1 MKLQELKILY
11 DDLLKD
17 IEFDELELGL
27 QNPNIFE
34 ILKVSKTEIRH
45 SNFLAWL
52 LNPKGS
58 HQLGSVF
65 LKRFLRE
72 VFLSDKFNDIDQV
85 DVEGMDFSNLEIYRE
100 WNNID
105 ILIKL
110 DDIVVCIEN
119 KVLSK
124 EHSNQ
129 LSKYKKIIESNFPN
143 DKKTFVY
150 LSPEGNSSENE
161 ADIYQP
167 ISYEFVVKS
176 LERIIS
182 VYGDS
187 INQQVLIYI
196 RDYIT
201 IIKRELMGTDKLS
214 LLSQKIYTNH
224 KELFDF
230 INNHRPDTIL
240 RLNLI
245 IKEEVKKRGW
255 ILGSES
261 KAYIRFYTKPIENL
275 IYFSTKP
282 NGGWSNNESF
292 LFEIVLSAE
301 TKNKITFKAVI
312 APTDKHYDRD
322 RFVEIVSSIDG
333 FKKSKGLKWATTKS
347 IQDKLDYQAIHL
359 MNDDEVRDYINLFL
373 NKTLSIIKSVEDQ
386 LLAYSQELLKMK
398 ETSK

>member
-161 ADIYQP
+161 VDIYQP

-224 KELFDF
+224 
-230 INNHRPDTIL
+230 RP
-240 RLNLI
+240 
-245 IKEEVKKRGW
+245 
-255 ILGSES
+255 
-261 KAYIRFYTKPIENL
+261 
-275 IYFSTKP
+275 
-282 NGGWSNNESF
+282 
-292 LFEIVLSAE
+292 
-301 TKNKITFKAVI
+301 
-312 APTDKHYDRD
+312 
-322 RFVEIVSSIDG
+322 
-333 FKKSKGLKWATTKS
+333 
-347 IQDKLDYQAIHL
+347 
-359 MNDDEVRDYINLFL
+359 
-373 NKTLSIIKSVEDQ
+373 
-386 LLAYSQELLKMK
+386 
-398 ETSK
+398 